1 MGRFTTQYFQN
12 VIYIF
17 ENTHFYVE
25 KLQVRLHQKNLKNF
39 PSDIISISETLL

>member
-12 VIYIF
+12 VIY
-17 ENTHFYVE
+17 YVE